1 MELISKN
8 NTEQQQTAGN
18 NSNQIIISG
27 NLNVGITESQ
37 ARDICKAECAIVLQ
51 NWSYKFSRPFTL
63 VFGLAVG
70 KNLIT
75 FSGVYDES
83 VIVACLDAVV
93 DLDIPVLQW
102 SSHGFN
108 FSLDTLLDRRQNHP

>member
-1 MELISKN
+1 MN
-8 NTEQQQTAGN
+8 GT
-18 NSNQIIISG
+18 
-27 NLNVGITESQ
+27 
-37 ARDICKAECAIVLQ
+37 
-51 NWSYKFSRPFTL
+51 YKFSRPFTL

-70 KNLIT
+70 KNFIT

-102 SSHGFN
+102 CPHSFN
-108 FSLDTLLDRRQNHP
+108 FSLDALLNRRKNHP

>member
-1 MELISKN
+1 MIG
-8 NTEQQQTAGN
+8 T
-18 NSNQIIISG
+18 
-27 NLNVGITESQ
+27 
-37 ARDICKAECAIVLQ
+37 
-51 NWSYKFSRPFTL
+51 YKFSRPFTFIL
-63 VFGLAVG
+63 GLAVG

-83 VIVACLDAVV
+83 VIVACFDAVV
-93 DLDIPVLQW
+93 DLDIPVLQR

>member
-1 MELISKN
+1 MN
-8 NTEQQQTAGN
+8 G
-18 NSNQIIISG
+18 
-27 NLNVGITESQ
+27 
-37 ARDICKAECAIVLQ
+37 
-51 NWSYKFSRPFTL
+51 SYKFSRPFTL

-75 FSGVYDES
+75 LSGVYDES

-93 DLDIPVLQW
+93 DLDIPVLQR